1 MPGVVDDTALETSF
15 HFDIETVPTLIRMED
30 GQETGRAVGWDR
42 AEWRTLTGMEGLGG
56 DLPEFRPGCGAKN
69 VEPGIAEELAVRFGK
84 VPLASRRIESP
95 QLEDDVETCFARGWT
110 DGLPVVPPTEVRVVR
125 MLRGTDR
132 AADEVVGLIPP
143 NQAPCTVEKVA
154 INAVMAGCKPE
165 YMPVV
170 PAAVEAALIDDF
182 CLHGLLA
189 TTYFS
194 GPVVVVNGPVTKAIG
209 MNSGVNALGQGNRAN
224 ATIGRALQ
232 LVSGTLMVTLAG
244 TMLFAPELLESL
256 SGTAIVFGSA
266 ALVDAVVLAAESI
279 WRRHHPAGSRPL
291 AS

>member
-1 MPGVVDDTALETSF
+1 MEKPPDGYIVFCKRACETCATVVPALKEIAEVITALTIYCQDDPGFPEGLPGVVDDTALETSF

-84 VPLASRRIESP
+84 VPLTSRRIESP

-110 DGLPVVPPTEVRVVR
+110 DGLPVVPPTEVRVVL

-132 AADEVVGLIPP
+132 AADEIVGLIPP

-154 INAVMAGCKPE
+154 INAVMAGCK
-165 YMPVV
+165 
-170 PAAVEAALIDDF
+170 
-182 CLHGLLA
+182 
-189 TTYFS
+189 
-194 GPVVVVNGPVTKAIG
+194 KG
-209 MNSGVNALGQGNRAN
+209 MNVKRYQKPTFARTAPVELQQEISTQCDLVIEALA
-224 ATIGRALQ
+224 
-232 LVSGTLMVTLAG
+232 
-244 TMLFAPELLESL
+244 
-256 SGTAIVFGSA
+256 
-266 ALVDAVVLAAESI
+266 D
-279 WRRHHPAGSRPL
+279 
-291 AS
+291 